1 VTSNEFRER
10 LSARA
15 ENAGVPIAA
24 DVAAKLET
32 YFQLLTR
39 WNAKINLTAL
49 PLRRP
54 THETFDRL
62 LIEPLAAARFVA
74 DSARRWFDIGSGGG
88 SPAIPLK
95 IVHPRAE
102 LTMVESRA
110 RKAAFLRE
118 AVRALGLSNVE
129 IENLRF
135 EDLAGRVRPHTI
147 DLVSMRAVRNAPPL
161 LIAIH
166 RVVSPNGRVFLFQSP
181 AKESEAPV
189 GFVTVEVARLGTG
202 RDARLGILKP
212 VFHVEQ
218 RGIT

>member
-1 VTSNEFRER
+1 MTSNEFRER
-10 LSARA
+10 LSACA
-15 ENAGVPIAA
+15 ERAGVSISVDAHS
-24 DVAAKLET
+24 KLEI

-54 THETFDRL
+54 TDETFDRL
-62 LIEPLAAARFVA
+62 LIEPLAAARHVA
-74 DSARRWFDIGSGGG
+74 DAARTWFDVGSGGG

-95 IVHPRAE
+95 IVHAQVE
-102 LTMVESRA
+102 LTMVESKT

-118 AVRALGLSNVE
+118 VVRALELAGVD
-129 IENLRF
+129 IENQRF
-135 EDLAGRVRPHTI
+135 EDMARSTRPHTI
-147 DLVSMRAVRNAPPL
+147 DLVSVRAVKSVPSL

-181 AKESEAPV
+181 GGGSEVLA
-189 GFVTVEVARLGTG
+189 GFVTVELVGLGTS
-202 RDARLGILKP
+202 RNAKLGILKP

-218 RGIT
+218 SD